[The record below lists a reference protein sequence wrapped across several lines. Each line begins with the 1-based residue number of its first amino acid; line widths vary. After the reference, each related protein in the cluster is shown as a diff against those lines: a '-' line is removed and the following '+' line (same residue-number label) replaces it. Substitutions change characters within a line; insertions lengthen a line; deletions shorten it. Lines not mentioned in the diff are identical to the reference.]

1 MISIDWVL
9 STAVSAI
16 KSQFPEALSNGFI
29 VNEQGEFD
37 PFTNR
42 VIKDAVKNPVEIIPE
57 KLTIEEI
64 QASGLL
70 QSDLKMYV
78 IADKSYD
85 ISFNKL
91 IECNSKIY
99 RVKQIVE
106 SVVGSKV
113 ALWTIICSIK

>member
-1 MISIDWVL
+1 MISIDWL
-9 STAVSAI
+9 LLTAVSAI

-29 VNEQGEFD
+29 INEQGKFN
-37 PFTNR
+37 PSTNR
-42 VIKDAVKNPVEIIPE
+42 VIKDIVKNAVEIIPE

-70 QSDLKMYV
+70 QSDLKMYI

-85 ISFNKL
+85 ISFNNL

-106 SVVGSKV
+106 SIVGSRV

>member
-9 STAVSAI
+9 STAVSSI

-29 VNEQGEFD
+29 INEQGEFD

-42 VIKDAVKNPVEIIPE
+42 VIKDTVKNAVEIIPE

-106 SVVGSKV
+106 SIVGSKV

>member
-9 STAVSAI
+9 STAISAI

-29 VNEQGEFD
+29 INEQGEFN
-37 PFTNR
+37 PSTNR
-42 VIKDAVKNPVEIIPE
+42 VVKNTVKNTVEIIPE

-78 IADKSYD
+78 IADKSYI

-106 SVVGSKV
+106 SIVGSKV

>member
-1 MISIDWVL
+1 MTCPRWVL

-42 VIKDAVKNPVEIIPE
+42 VIKDTIKNPVEIIPE

>member
-9 STAVSAI
+9 LTAISAI

-29 VNEQGEFD
+29 INEQGEFD
-37 PFTNR
+37 PSTNR
-42 VIKDAVKNPVEIIPE
+42 VVKDTVKTTVEIIPE

-78 IADKSYD
+78 IADKSYI

-91 IECNSKIY
+91 IEYNSRVY

-106 SVVGSKV
+106 SIVGSRV

>member
-29 VNEQGEFD
+29 INEQGEFD
-37 PFTNR
+37 PSTNR
-42 VIKDAVKNPVEIIPE
+42 VVKDTVKTTVEIIPE

-78 IADKSYD
+78 IADKSYI

-91 IECNSKIY
+91 IEYNSRVY

-106 SVVGSKV
+106 SIVGSRV
-113 ALWTIICSIK
+113 ALWTIICSTK

>member
-29 VNEQGEFD
+29 VNEQSEFD
-37 PFTNR
+37 PSSNR
-42 VIKDAVKNPVEIIPE
+42 VIKDIVKNSVEIIPE

-106 SVVGSKV
+106 SIVGSKV
-113 ALWTIICSIK
+113 ALWTIICSKK

>member
-29 VNEQGEFD
+29 INEQGEFD
-37 PFTNR
+37 PSTNR
-42 VIKDAVKNPVEIIPE
+42 VVKDTVKTAVEIIPE

-78 IADKSYD
+78 IADKSYI

-91 IECNSKIY
+91 IEYNSRVY

-106 SVVGSKV
+106 SIVGSRV

>member
-29 VNEQGEFD
+29 INEQGEFD
-37 PFTNR
+37 PSTNR
-42 VIKDAVKNPVEIIPE
+42 VVKDTVKTMVEIIPE

-78 IADKSYD
+78 IADKSYI

-91 IECNSKIY
+91 IEYNSRVY

-106 SVVGSKV
+106 SIVGSRV

>member
-9 STAVSAI
+9 STAISAI

-37 PFTNR
+37 TSTNR
-42 VIKDAVKNPVEIIPE
+42 VIKDTVKNPVEIIPE

>member
-29 VNEQGEFD
+29 INEQGEFD
-37 PFTNR
+37 PSTNR
-42 VIKDAVKNPVEIIPE
+42 VVKDAVKTTVEIIPE

-78 IADKSYD
+78 IADKSYI

-91 IECNSKIY
+91 IEYNSRVY

-106 SVVGSKV
+106 SIVGSRV
-113 ALWTIICSIK
+113 ALWTIICSTK

>member
-29 VNEQGEFD
+29 INEQGEFD
-37 PFTNR
+37 PSTNR
-42 VIKDAVKNPVEIIPE
+42 VVKDTVKTTVEIIPE

-78 IADKSYD
+78 IADKSYI

-91 IECNSKIY
+91 IEYNSRVY

-106 SVVGSKV
+106 SIVGSRV
-113 ALWTIICSIK
+113 ALWIIICSIK

>member
-37 PFTNR
+37 TSTNR
-42 VIKDAVKNPVEIIPE
+42 VVKDTVKNAVEIIPE

>member
-29 VNEQGEFD
+29 INEQGEFD
-37 PFTNR
+37 PSTNR
-42 VIKDAVKNPVEIIPE
+42 VVKDAVKTTVEIIPE

-78 IADKSYD
+78 IADKSYI

-91 IECNSKIY
+91 IEYNSRVY

-106 SVVGSKV
+106 SIVGSRV

>member
-1 MISIDWVL
+1 MISIDWIL
-9 STAVSAI
+9 LTAVSAI

-29 VNEQGEFD
+29 ISEQGEFN
-37 PFTNR
+37 PSTNR
-42 VIKDAVKNPVEIIPE
+42 VVKDTVKTTVEIIPE

-78 IADKSYD
+78 IADKSYI

-91 IECNSKIY
+91 IEYNSRVY

-106 SVVGSKV
+106 SIVGSRV
-113 ALWTIICSIK
+113 ALWTIICSTK

>member
-9 STAVSAI
+9 LTAVSAI

-29 VNEQGEFD
+29 ISEQGEFD
-37 PFTNR
+37 PSTNR
-42 VIKDAVKNPVEIIPE
+42 VVKDTVKTTVEIIPE

-78 IADKSYD
+78 IADKSYI

-91 IECNSKIY
+91 IEYNSRVY

-106 SVVGSKV
+106 SIVGSRV
-113 ALWTIICSIK
+113 ALWTIVCSTN

>member
-9 STAVSAI
+9 LTAVSAI

-29 VNEQGEFD
+29 ISEQGEFN
-37 PFTNR
+37 PSTNR
-42 VIKDAVKNPVEIIPE
+42 AVKDTVKTTVEIIPE

-78 IADKSYD
+78 IADKSYI

-91 IECNSKIY
+91 IEYNSRVY

-106 SVVGSKV
+106 SIVGSRV
-113 ALWTIICSIK
+113 ALWTIICSTK

>member
-29 VNEQGEFD
+29 INEQSEFD
-37 PFTNR
+37 PSTNR
-42 VIKDAVKNPVEIIPE
+42 VVKNITDNAVEILTE

-70 QSDLKMYV
+70 QSDLKIYV

-106 SVVGSKV
+106 SIVGSRV
-113 ALWTIICSIK
+113 ALWTIICSTK

>member
-9 STAVSAI
+9 STAVSSV

-29 VNEQGEFD
+29 INEQGEFD
-37 PFTNR
+37 PSKNR
-42 VIKDAVKNPVEIIPE
+42 VVKAIVKNTVEIIPE

-70 QSDLKMYV
+70 QSDLKMYI

-106 SVVGSKV
+106 SIVGSKV

>member
-9 STAVSAI
+9 LTAVSAI

-29 VNEQGEFD
+29 ISEQGEFD
-37 PFTNR
+37 PSTNR
-42 VIKDAVKNPVEIIPE
+42 VVKNTVKTTVEIIPE

-78 IADKSYD
+78 IADKSYI

-91 IECNSKIY
+91 IEYNSRVY

-106 SVVGSKV
+106 SIVGSRV
-113 ALWTIICSIK
+113 ALWTIICSKK

>member
-9 STAVSAI
+9 ATAVSTI

-29 VNEQGEFD
+29 INEQGEFD
-37 PFTNR
+37 PSSNR
-42 VIKDAVKNPVEIIPE
+42 VVKNIIKSSVEIIPE
-57 KLTIEEI
+57 KLTTEEI

-106 SVVGSKV
+106 SIVGSKV
-113 ALWTIICSIK
+113 ALWTIICSKK

>member
-29 VNEQGEFD
+29 INEQGEFD
-37 PFTNR
+37 PSTNR
-42 VIKDAVKNPVEIIPE
+42 VVKDTVKTTVEIIPE

-78 IADKSYD
+78 IADKSYI

-91 IECNSKIY
+91 IEHNSRVY

-106 SVVGSKV
+106 SIVGSRV
-113 ALWTIICSIK
+113 ALWTIVCSIN

>member
-37 PFTNR
+37 PSTNR
-42 VIKDAVKNPVEIIPE
+42 VIKYTVKNPVEIIPE

-78 IADKSYD
+78 IADKSYG

>member
-9 STAVSAI
+9 LTAVSAI

-29 VNEQGEFD
+29 INEQGEFD
-37 PFTNR
+37 PSTNR
-42 VIKDAVKNPVEIIPE
+42 VVKDTVKTTVEIIPE

-78 IADKSYD
+78 IADKSYI

-91 IECNSKIY
+91 IEYNSRVY

-106 SVVGSKV
+106 SIVGSRV
-113 ALWTIICSIK
+113 ALWTIICSTK

>member
-1 MISIDWVL
+1 MISIDWL
-9 STAVSAI
+9 LLTAVSAI

-29 VNEQGEFD
+29 ISERGEFN
-37 PFTNR
+37 PSTNR
-42 VIKDAVKNPVEIIPE
+42 VVKDTVKTTVEIIPE

-78 IADKSYD
+78 IADKSYI

-91 IECNSKIY
+91 IEYNSRVY

-106 SVVGSKV
+106 SIVGSRV
-113 ALWTIICSIK
+113 ALWTIVCSIK

>member
-9 STAVSAI
+9 STAISAI

-29 VNEQGEFD
+29 INEQGEFD
-37 PFTNR
+37 PSTNR
-42 VIKDAVKNPVEIIPE
+42 VVKDTVKTTVEIIPE

-78 IADKSYD
+78 IADKSYI

-91 IECNSKIY
+91 IEYNSRVY

-106 SVVGSKV
+106 SIVGSRV
-113 ALWTIICSIK
+113 ALWTIICSTK

>member
-29 VNEQGEFD
+29 INEQGEFD
-37 PFTNR
+37 PSTNR
-42 VIKDAVKNPVEIIPE
+42 VVKDIVKSTVEIIPE

-106 SVVGSKV
+106 SIVGSKV